1 MIKQLKYG
9 IYLLKKA
16 EIITPTFE
24 TSLLPS
30 RDVGSELNCKVMPI
44 KGKRQAAV
52 FQMYIEIAFGY

>member
-16 EIITPTFE
+16 EIITPTYE

-30 RDVGSELNCKVMPI
+30 RDVGSELNP
-44 KGKRQAAV
+44 Q
-52 FQMYIEIAFGY
+52 GYAHQR